1 MNKVLM
7 YVAYGLGG
15 FVILSGAFF
24 GFAVLSG
31 TPLSQI
37 PGLQSLFPVPPEG
50 QLAPPDGRMPS
61 DVNAREELAAD
72 QRSAGQVFERA
83 RSPLQAFLLPS
94 PFSAGE
100 LEALADD
107 LERQQAT
114 LKERERELELE
125 RSRLEEEKQHYRD
138 LFAELEELR
147 SALVR
152 QNEEQQA
159 RSEELQR
166 NRDALAEVERASF
179 RSLAAVYA
187 EGKAKDMAAMLARA
201 YPPEKAALILAA
213 LPEDRAAALLTEI
226 HKADPDLGARSVDAF
241 RQAQS
246 KPRAE
251 K

>member
-1 MNKVLM
+1 MSKVLK
-7 YVAYGLGG
+7 YAAYGLGG
-15 FVILSGAFF
+15 FAILSGTFL
-24 GFAVLSG
+24 GFALLSG

-37 PGLQSLFPVPPEG
+37 PGMQSMFPAPVQPPARLGE
-50 QLAPPDGRMPS
+50 QEHPDL
-61 DVNAREELAAD
+61 DAREELAAD

-83 RSPLQAFLLPS
+83 RSPLQAFLLPN

-100 LEALADD
+100 LEGLADA

-114 LKERERELELE
+114 LKEREGELARE
-125 RSRLEEEKQHYRD
+125 RSQLEEEKQHYRE
-138 LFAELEELR
+138 LFAELEDLR

-166 NRDALAEVERASF
+166 DRDALAEVERASF

-187 EGKAKDMAAMLARA
+187 EGKAKDMAALLAKA
-201 YPPEKAALILAA
+201 YAPEKAALILAA
-213 LPEDRAAALLTEI
+213 LPDDRAAALLTEI
-226 HKADPDLGARSVDAF
+226 HKSDPDLGAKFVDAF
-241 RQAQS
+241 RQAQT
-246 KPRAE
+246 KPDPR